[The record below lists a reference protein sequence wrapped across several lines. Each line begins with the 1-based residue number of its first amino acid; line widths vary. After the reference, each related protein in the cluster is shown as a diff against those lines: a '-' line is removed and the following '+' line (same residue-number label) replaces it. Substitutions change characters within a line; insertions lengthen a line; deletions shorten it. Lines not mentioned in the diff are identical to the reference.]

1 VVCAHQATRA
11 EVVQHFDGHIAQ
23 YLGDGL
29 LVYFGSPPNFRQ
41 GKKRKMKKVISVAL
55 MLITLV
61 FTCGVLAKAQTPI
74 RIQFA
79 KGKSSAVVKGT
90 TGSYGVTYVVRA
102 KSGQKLVLTLTPTAT
117 VGIKVETERAD
128 GVMVL
133 LREERGG
140 TYEVGLEESG
150 DYTIFVGSTNNN
162 PVAFTLTVKIT
173 KLADI

>member
-1 VVCAHQATRA
+1 
-11 EVVQHFDGHIAQ
+11 
-23 YLGDGL
+23 
-29 LVYFGSPPNFRQ
+29 
-41 GKKRKMKKVISVAL
+41 MKKIMSVAL
-55 MLITLV
+55 MLITFV
-61 FTCGVLAKAQTPI
+61 FTCGVPTQAQTPI

-102 KSGQKLVLTLTPTAT
+102 KSGQKLVLNLTPAAE

-128 GVMVL
+128 GAMVL

-162 PVAFTLTVKIT
+162 PVSFTLTVKIT